1 MFSPTYLF
9 ITWENN
15 KWVKCSWAIRDHLQL
30 LLVVFFCF
38 FFCGINIE
46 KKIMKIKNN
55 IRKLSKEHLDR
66 FEMNLMIMKY
76 QNGL

>member
-1 MFSPTYLF
+1 
-9 ITWENN
+9 
-15 KWVKCSWAIRDHLQL
+15 
-30 LLVVFFCF
+30 
-38 FFCGINIE
+38 
-46 KKIMKIKNN
+46 MKIKNN